1 MVKRGKFDRGD
12 IVLVGLNPTQG
23 CEQQGDMRPAL
34 VLSKAEFNALGV
46 VMVAPIS
53 QGGNF
58 ARYAGFASQLA
69 GSGTE
74 TQGVV
79 LVNQI
84 RMLDLETRQAKKIEV
99 APQFV
104 VDDALARL
112 QAILD

>member
-1 MVKRGKFDRGD
+1 MVRRAKFDRGD

-23 CEQQGDMRPAL
+23 REQQGDRRPAL

-53 QGGNF
+53 QGGDF
-58 ARYAGFASQLA
+58 ARYAGFASPLN
-69 GSGTE
+69 GSGTK
-74 TQGVV
+74 TQGVI

-84 RMLDLETRQAKKIEV
+84 RMLDLETRQAKKVEV

-112 QAILD
+112 QTILD

>member
-1 MVKRGKFDRGD
+1 MVRRVKFDRGD
-12 IVLVGLNPTQG
+12 IVLVCLNPTQG
-23 CEQQGDMRPAL
+23 REQQGDMRPAL
-34 VLSKAEFNALGV
+34 VLSKADFNALGI

-58 ARYAGFASQLA
+58 ARYAGFASSLN
-69 GSGTE
+69 GSGTQ
-74 TQGVV
+74 TQGVI

-84 RMLDLETRQAKKIEV
+84 RMLDLEARQAKKIEV

-104 VDDALARL
+104 IEDALARL